1 MAFHPDTFESRL
13 RQQRIQDDRE
23 DARFA
28 AKYPQPVE
36 EKAEREASIGRSF
49 DRWKR

>member
-1 MAFHPDTFESRL
+1 MAFASDTWKARQSEYRRL
-13 RQQRIQDDRE
+13 EDIE
-23 DARFA
+23 DAYYA

-36 EKAEREASIGRSF
+36 EKAKAEASTGRSF